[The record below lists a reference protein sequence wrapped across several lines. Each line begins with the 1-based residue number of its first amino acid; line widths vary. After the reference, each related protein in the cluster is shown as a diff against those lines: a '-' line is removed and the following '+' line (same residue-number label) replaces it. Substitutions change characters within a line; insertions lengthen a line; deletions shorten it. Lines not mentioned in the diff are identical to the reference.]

1 MDLFPIFLKLE
12 KRACLVVG
20 AGPIGEEKIG
30 GLLNTGADV
39 AVIAPKATETVQNW
53 AKSGKIRWHE
63 RAFRKSDLDGIF
75 LIVAATSDSALHDE
89 IYKEARRR
97 GILCNVVDD
106 PLHCDFYYGSVV
118 RRGPLQLS
126 ISTAGLSPALAQRL
140 RKHLE
145 KKIGPEYAQWVKELG
160 EVRERLF
167 QKKMDPARRKQL
179 LHRLASREGYE
190 TFVKREASAKKKSRG
205 KK

>member
-12 KRACLVVG
+12 NRKCLVVG
-20 AGPIGEEKIG
+20 AGPIGEEKIS
-30 GLLNTGADV
+30 GLLNTGADLT
-39 AVIAPKATETVQNW
+39 VIAPKATAAVRDW
-53 AKSGKIRWHE
+53 AKSGKIRWQE
-63 RAFRKSDLDGIF
+63 RSFRKADLSGIF
-75 LIVAATSDSALHDE
+75 LIVAATSDPALHDK

-106 PLHCDFYYGSVV
+106 PPHCDFYYGSVV
-118 RRGPLQLS
+118 RRGPLQLA
-126 ISTAGLSPALAQRL
+126 ISTAGFSPAFAQRL

-145 KKIGPEYAQWVKELG
+145 NKIGPEYAQWVKELG

-167 QKKMDPARRKQL
+167 KKNMDPARRKQL

-190 TFVKREASAKKKSRG
+190 TFVKREAAAEKKLRS